1 MYKCSCGFETEK
13 GNAYSAHFTHYK
25 GDEQHKRLGWEDPA
39 TGTLYSTRPTPKEAA
54 KAKAAAEPKAVGRK
68 DGAIVFHLGPLD
80 ITMNPEDL
88 YDTYRYYE
96 DIKRMRPDIDDEFS
110 LGCKGAMKY
119 CWEKY
124 SHQEAKRLEVALK
137 QEG

>member
-1 MYKCSCGFETEK
+1 MYKCSCGYETEK
-13 GNAYSAHFTHYK
+13 GRAFSAHFKHHK
-25 GDEQHKRLGWEDPA
+25 GDEHKRLGWEDPV
-39 TGTLYSTRPTPKEAA
+39 TKKLFPTKPTQR
-54 KAKAAAEPKAVGRK
+54 KAASPPGEPKTVPPEKRK

-80 ITMNPEDL
+80 ITINPEDL